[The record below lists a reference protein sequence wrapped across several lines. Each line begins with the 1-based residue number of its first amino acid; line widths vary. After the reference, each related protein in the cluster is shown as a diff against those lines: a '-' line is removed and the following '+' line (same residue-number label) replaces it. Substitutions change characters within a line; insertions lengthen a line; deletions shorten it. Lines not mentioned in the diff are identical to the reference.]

1 VSATPPGAEAT
12 DTPDAIPAGDGA
24 GLADERVRLRDAARR
39 LAEGELGSLRV
50 LIVLAVIWTIF
61 TIANSRFLTAVNLT
75 NLTLQIA
82 AVGTIS
88 VGVVLVLLLGEID
101 LSVGAVS
108 GLAAAV
114 TASLSVKA
122 GWGAWPAILAGLAT
136 GAVIGLVQGTFAT
149 RLGIPSFVVTLAGL
163 LGWQGALL
171 AVLGSDGTVNLT
183 DPGITNLTGTFF
195 SDVVGWLVAA
205 VCIAAIVLTTLGG
218 RRRRVAAG
226 LEVEPIPVVALRVGA
241 ASAAIVAAVA
251 IVNADRGLP
260 LAALIVVG
268 LVLIFHVVTTKST
281 YGRHIYAVGGN
292 SEAARRAGIPVARVR
307 TIVFVLCSTLAAAG
321 GILAASRLLAV
332 NQSSG
337 SGDLLLLAIA
347 GPVIAGVSLF
357 GGRGSVWGA
366 LLGAIVIGSI
376 SNGMDLL
383 ALQSSV
389 KFMVTG
395 GVLLAAVALDAVG
408 RQRRQAHGRT

>member
-1 VSATPPGAEAT
+1 
-12 DTPDAIPAGDGA
+12 
-24 GLADERVRLRDAARR
+24 
-39 LAEGELGSLRV
+39 V

-61 TIANSRFLTAVNLT
+61 TIANDRFLTAVNLT

-88 VGVVLVLLLGEID
+88 IGVVLVLLLGEID

-136 GAVIGLVQGTFAT
+136 GAAIGLVQGTFAT

-171 AVLGSDGTVNLT
+171 AVLGKDGTVNLT

-218 RRRRVAAG
+218 RRRRAAAG
-226 LEVEPIPVVALRVGA
+226 LEVEPVPVVALRVGA
-241 ASAAIVAAVA
+241 ASAAIIAAVA

-260 LAALIVVG
+260 LAVLIVVG
-268 LVLIFHVVTTKST
+268 LVLVFHVVTTKST
-281 YGRHIYAVGGN
+281 YGRHIYG
-292 SEAARRAGIPVARVR
+292 SAATARRRAGR
-307 TIVFVLCSTLAAAG
+307 
-321 GILAASRLLAV
+321 ASRSRGCGR
-332 NQSSG
+332 SS
-337 SGDLLLLAIA
+337 SCCARRS
-347 GPVIAGVSLF
+347 P
-357 GGRGSVWGA
+357 RPGA
-366 LLGAIVIGSI
+366 
-376 SNGMDLL
+376 
-383 ALQSSV
+383 SSP
-389 KFMVTG
+389 
-395 GVLLAAVALDAVG
+395 
-408 RQRRQAHGRT
+408 RHGCSRSTSPPAPATSCSWPSPAP